1 MAFFT
6 DFEFKQFYLDTF
18 PVVRTYILAKC
29 GDLKL
34 AEDLA
39 QEGFIRLWNH
49 QQKVETLNAKS
60 FLFTVINNLFLDHV
74 RHHKV
79 VANYSNAFK
88 ITNNIQDPHYLIE
101 MEEFKIRLE
110 NNLNKMPEKSRE
122 VFLLNRIEKMTYSQI
137 AAQLDLSVKAIEKRM
152 QKALEIF
159 AELKNRY

>member
-60 FLFTVINNLFLDHV
+60 FLFTVINNLFSIMSDTTKWLQ
-74 RHHKV
+74 
-79 VANYSNAFK
+79 
-88 ITNNIQDPHYLIE
+88 ITLTH
-101 MEEFKIRLE
+101 
-110 NNLNKMPEKSRE
+110 
-122 VFLLNRIEKMTYSQI
+122 
-137 AAQLDLSVKAIEKRM
+137 
-152 QKALEIF
+152 
-159 AELKNRY
+159 LK